1 MLNGVHFYH
10 ATIKRVVSVFGTIF
24 NNIVVGRHSGDKISN
39 ISRVPISYGPRQK
52 FLARINQNLEEQRV
66 AIKLPR
72 MSFEITSIEYDT
84 STKLNRLNKTI
95 TTGDSPGNRNSMFQ
109 SVPYTLGMQLNI
121 MAKNQEDAL
130 QILEQILPTFSPEYT
145 VAIKDIE
152 GVGSKTDVP
161 FILNSVSFTDDYEA
175 DMITRRTIIYTLD
188 FTIRVRFAPDV
199 SKVSIIKRV
208 ETDIADFTNVASS
221 NAESLSSVR
230 VSADSPSSPITTF
243 VSLINPDDVQTIN
256 LAFKDFTLSGLTP
269 LNEVTSI
276 SIASGSG
283 ADADRV
289 KDETLTTTLTN
300 LTGISEDS
308 GTNTSFT
315 TLIDGITGNTNSIT
329 IINGGSGHQV
339 SDRII
344 ISEAPYNISTLVL
357 DVTTID
363 SSTPIDYFFTNLSGS
378 ISGTGARLKITKT
391 GSTYTLIVRGG
402 QSGSGFVENETI
414 TIPGTS
420 LGGAST
426 THDATVTITSV
437 SSGVITGVSITG
449 TGLEEGAIT
458 GTSFVSGHTNNATVA
473 ASFTPT
479 FSRVVSDTDGLTLE
493 VSLDKTGAV
502 IGTPTII
509 DGGAGYTQ
517 GTTKTFSPTLL
528 GEGEVLPFYNNEK
541 THNTTRF
548 RNWTIYEYDSSNNRQ
563 DYKIY
568 YIDSEWSTAGN
579 GSPSE
584 QVSFTGLQN
593 AFNDGSQWRI
603 SAENANSTGTFTL
616 IVVRLSDGVIKK
628 CVGVASD
635 EKLANNTLWT
645 VTDVTGQVNHLGNPG
660 NSPTTPLVINIDSIN
675 SSVISGTYIRSG
687 VLNNRPKYILTG
699 DTNTVI
705 SYDGESSWELT
716 QGNTIIASNLD
727 GEINA
732 PTNWRIDINSKL
744 DESITITST
753 DTGDFTIGE
762 EVQGN
767 TSLGLASIVS
777 SSNDIVTANDV
788 EAQFTD
794 GEILTGLTSGVTR
807 TVFNTIIV

>member
-10 ATIKRVVSVFGTIF
+10 ATIKRIVSVFGTIF
-24 NNIVVGRHSGDKISN
+24 NNIVVGRHSGNKISN

-145 VAIKDIE
+145 VAINDIE
-152 GVGSKTDVP
+152 GAGSKTDVP

-199 SKVSIIKRV
+199 SKASIIKRV
-208 ETDIADFTNVASS
+208 ETDIADFTNVTSS
-221 NAESLSSVR
+221 NAESLSNIR

-243 VSLINPDDVQTIN
+243 VSLINPDDIQTIN
-256 LAFKDFTLSGLTP
+256 LAFNDFTLSGLTP

-276 SIASGSG
+276 SIASGGG

-289 KDETLTTTLTN
+289 EDETLTTTIEN
-300 LTGISEDS
+300 LSSSTEES
-308 GTNTSFT
+308 GTNAAFT
-315 TLIDGITGNTNSIT
+315 TLISGVTGNTDSIT
-329 IINGGSGHQV
+329 IVNGGSGYKV
-339 SDRII
+339 DDRIV
-344 ISEAPYNISTLVL
+344 ISSEPYNISTLVL

-363 SSTPIDYFFTNLSGS
+363 SSTPINYFINNLSGS
-378 ISGTGARLKITKT
+378 IGGTGAGLKITKT
-391 GSTYTLIVRGG
+391 GSTYTLIVRTGG
-402 QSGSGFVENETI
+402 GGSGFVENETI

-426 THDATVTITSV
+426 THDAVVTITSV
-437 SSGVITGVSITG
+437 SSGVITGVSIAG
-449 TGLEEGAIT
+449 TALAEGAIT
-458 GTSFVSGHTNNATVA
+458 GTSFVSGHTNNAQVRD
-473 ASFTPT
+473 SFNPT
-479 FSRVVSDTDGLTLE
+479 FSRIISDTDGLTLD
-493 VSLDKTGAV
+493 VSLDKNGAV

-509 DGGAGYTQ
+509 EGGVGYTQ
-517 GTTKTFSPTLL
+517 GTTKTFSASQL
-528 GEGEVLPFYNNEK
+528 GEDND
-541 THNTTRF
+541 
-548 RNWTIYEYDSSNNRQ
+548 DSPLL
-563 DYKIY
+563 D
-568 YIDSEWSTAGN
+568 
-579 GSPSE
+579 
-584 QVSFTGLQN
+584 
-593 AFNDGSQWRI
+593 
-603 SAENANSTGTFTL
+603 
-616 IVVRLSDGVIKK
+616 
-628 CVGVASD
+628 
-635 EKLANNTLWT
+635 
-645 VTDVTGQVNHLGNPG
+645 
-660 NSPTTPLVINIDSIN
+660 LVINIDSIN
-675 SSVISGTYIRSG
+675 SSPISGTYIRSG
-687 VLNNRPKYILTG
+687 VLKNRPKYILTG
-699 DTNTVI
+699 DTNTII
-705 SYDGESSWELT
+705 SYTGTRWELT
-716 QGNTIIASNLD
+716 QGNTLIASRTTTSFNVPTNFSI
-727 GEINA
+727 EING
-732 PTNWRIDINSKL
+732 KL

-767 TSLGLASIVS
+767 TSLGLATIVS
-777 SSNDIVTANDV
+777 SSNDIVTANNV

-794 GEILTGLTSGVTR
+794 GEVLTGLTSGVTR